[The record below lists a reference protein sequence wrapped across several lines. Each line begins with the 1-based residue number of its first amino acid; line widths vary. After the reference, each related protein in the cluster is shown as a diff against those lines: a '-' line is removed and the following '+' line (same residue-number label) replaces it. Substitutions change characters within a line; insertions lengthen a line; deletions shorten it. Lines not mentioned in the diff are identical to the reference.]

1 MTRVAGGQDP
11 AVPAA
16 AAAQPVISSPASAAQ
31 RRHPIQHQVPS
42 QSQQSQSIF
51 LHKNAKIFYHQVYI
65 ISPPLQAQEA
75 CH

>member
-31 RRHPIQHQVPS
+31 RRHPIQHQVLGARQPHIITVN
-42 QSQQSQSIF
+42 IF
-51 LHKNAKIFYHQVYI
+51 STKMQKYFTTKF
-65 ISPPLQAQEA
+65 P
-75 CH
+75 